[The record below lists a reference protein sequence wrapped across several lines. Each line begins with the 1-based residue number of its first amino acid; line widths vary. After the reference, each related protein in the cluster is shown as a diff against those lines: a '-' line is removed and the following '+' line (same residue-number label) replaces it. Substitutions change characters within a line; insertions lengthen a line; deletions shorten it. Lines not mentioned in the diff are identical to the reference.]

1 MHVPVIVEA
10 VRTPF
15 GRQAGYYR
23 ETRPDNLLAHAMSG
37 LVKRS
42 GVDPT
47 ALDDVIT
54 GCVFQAQEQGANIS
68 RLGSLLAGIPTTVP
82 AVSVNRWCGS
92 SQQALIFAAQAV
104 AAGDANYVLAAGVES
119 LTRVP
124 MFSDVGGLER
134 LNPQL
139 AEHYELVHQG
149 ESGERIAEQWG
160 ISRQAADQFGMESQ
174 RRAAAAAGA
183 AWHREILP
191 TPALDRDGNQITA
204 TRDEGIRPSSDPAK
218 VAALQAAFRPDGNG
232 IITAANSSQIAD
244 GASALLM
251 ANEEIA
257 LGDGLRSKARV
268 IARAFVGSDPTLSLT
283 GVIPATKKV
292 LARAGIAIDD
302 LDWIEINEAFA
313 TVVLAW
319 AQEISPDMSK
329 VNPWGGAIA
338 HGHPLGATG
347 VGLMAKML
355 AGLEQTGGTLGLLT
369 ICIGHGQATATIV
382 ERV

>member
-1 MHVPVIVEA
+1 MPQPVIVEA
-10 VRTPF
+10 IRTPF

-23 ETRPDNLLAHAMSG
+23 ETRPDNLLAHALSG
-37 LVKRS
+37 LVERS
-42 GVDPT
+42 GID
-47 ALDDVIT
+47 AAQLDDVIT
-54 GCVFQAQEQGANIS
+54 GCVFQAQEQGANVS
-68 RLGSLLAGIPTTVP
+68 RLGSLLAGIPASVP

-104 AAGDANYVLAAGVES
+104 AAGDARYVAAAGVES

-124 MFSDVGGLER
+124 MYTDIGGLDK

-160 ISRQAADQFGMESQ
+160 ISRAAADAFGTESH
-174 RRAAAAAGA
+174 RRAATAARASL
-183 AWHREILP
+183 HREILP
-191 TPALDRDGNQITA
+191 TPALDRDGNSILA
-204 TRDEGIRPSSDPAK
+204 VRDEGIRENPDPAK
-218 VAALQAAFRPDGNG
+218 AATLPTVFRPAGNG
-232 IITAANSSQIAD
+232 IVTAANSSQIAD

-251 ANEEIA
+251 ADAEAA
-257 LGDGLRSKARV
+257 LADGLRPRARV
-268 IARAFVGSDPTLSLT
+268 LARAFVGSDPTLSLT
-283 GVIPATKKV
+283 GVIPATRKA
-292 LARAGIAIDD
+292 LARAGMTIDD

-319 AQEISPDMSK
+319 AHDLKADLAK

-347 VGLMAKML
+347 VGLMAKLL
-355 AGLEQTGGTLGLLT
+355 AGLEQSGGTLGLLT
-369 ICIGHGQATATIV
+369 ICIGHGQATATII
-382 ERV
+382 ERM

>member
-1 MHVPVIVEA
+1 MSAPVIVEA

-23 ETRPDNLLAHAMSG
+23 DTRPDNLLAHTMSG
-37 LVKRS
+37 LVAKS
-42 GVDPT
+42 GVDPAT
-47 ALDDVIT
+47 IDDVIT

-68 RLGSLLAGIPTTVP
+68 RLGSLLAGIPATTP

-124 MFSDVGGLER
+124 MYADIGGLER
-134 LNPQL
+134 LNPAL
-139 AEHYELVHQG
+139 AQRHELVHQG
-149 ESGERIAEQWG
+149 ESGERIATQWS
-160 ISRQAADQFGMESQ
+160 ISRQAADEFGMESH
-174 RRAAAAAGA
+174 RRAAAAADA
-183 AWHREILP
+183 LWHTEILP
-191 TPALDRDGNQITA
+191 TPALDRDGLAVTA
-204 TRDEGIRPSSDPAK
+204 TRDEGIRVASDPAK
-218 VAALQAAFRPDGNG
+218 VAALPTAFRPQGNG
-232 IITAANSSQIAD
+232 IVTAANSSQIAD

-251 ANEEIA
+251 ANEEVA
-257 LGDGLRSKARV
+257 RSDGMRPRARV
-268 IARAFVGSDPTLSLT
+268 IAKAFVGSDPTLSLT
-283 GVIPATKKV
+283 GVIPATKKA
-292 LARAGIAIDD
+292 LAQAGMTIDD

-313 TVVLAW
+313 SVVLAW
-319 AQEISPDMSK
+319 AVELRPDLNK

-355 AGLEQTGGTLGLLT
+355 AGLERTGGTIGLLT

>member
-1 MHVPVIVEA
+1 MPAPVIVDA

-23 ETRPDNLLAHAMSG
+23 DTRPDNLLARAMSG
-37 LVKRS
+37 LVARS
-42 GVDPT
+42 GVDPA

-68 RLGSLLAGIPTTVP
+68 RLGSLLAGIPVTTP
-82 AVSVNRWCGS
+82 AVSINRWCGS

-124 MFSDVGGLER
+124 MYADIGGLDR

-139 AEHYELVHQG
+139 AERYELIHQG
-149 ESGERIAEQWG
+149 ESGERIAEQWR
-160 ISRQAADQFGMESQ
+160 ISRQAADQFGMESH
-174 RRAAAAAGA
+174 RRAAAAADAG
-183 AWHREILP
+183 WHREILP
-191 TPALDRDGNQITA
+191 TPALDRDGNTITA
-204 TRDEGIRPSSDPAK
+204 VRDEGIRPISDPAK
-218 VAALQAAFRPDGNG
+218 VATLPTAFRPGGNG
-232 IITAANSSQIAD
+232 IVTAANSSQIAD

-251 ANEEIA
+251 ANEHVA
-257 LGDGLRSKARV
+257 RADGLRPVARV
-268 IARAFVGSDPTLSLT
+268 IARTFVGSDPTLSLT

-292 LARAGIAIDD
+292 LARAGLTIDD

-313 TVVLAW
+313 TVVLSW
-319 AQEISPDMSK
+319 ALELRPDMAR

-355 AGLEQTGGTLGLLT
+355 SGLAQTGGTLGLLT
-369 ICIGHGQATATIV
+369 ICIGHGQATATVV